1 MTRLPRFF
9 LVSAGIGLSLSLSL
23 TDLEAQEVREIE
35 PLRPSIFFE
44 AVNFTA
50 DDTAKSRV
58 DFNFNIPY
66 DFFVFVRSESN
77 PSDFIARG
85 EISVEILDS
94 RDLSVAHDIIHKELH
109 HGESAAPFGKSRGAV
124 QGSFSF
130 TLQPGIYHSIF
141 EVNDLESRRRI
152 VDRDRQIT
160 LKRFSGSAQAF
171 SSILFLDRL
180 EIWNDSLAGAYPVNL
195 GGDATFGRNFTL
207 FFQTTGGRDSAWT
220 VHYSIHKLDPTDR
233 RLMVLEDSSKPN
245 PRFTN
250 YRLEK
255 PEGDSIL
262 SYSLRPRMGG
272 PRVNT
277 YIAEI
282 RGDTLQWGRYDVEV
296 KGSGS
301 AASRKSFAIR
311 WLNMPR
317 TLTKIRLAVEALK
330 YLMSEKE
337 FEEFMKLSDDDMKR
351 QFEIFWKK
359 RDPTPSTAYNEE
371 MAEYYQRCDYAFE
384 NFRTLSHADGIDTD
398 RGKVYILY
406 GPPTRTDRLL
416 TPNAVPK
423 EIWYYENLRL
433 NFVFVDES
441 RSGNYKLLSSEK
453 S

>member
-1 MTRLPRFF
+1 MARLPRFF
-9 LVSAGIGLSLSLSL
+9 LVSAGIGLSTFLSL
-23 TDLEAQEVREIE
+23 TELDAQEEHEVE
-35 PLRPSIFFE
+35 PVRPSIFFE

-50 DDTAKSRV
+50 DDTGKSRV

-77 PSDFIARG
+77 ASDFIARG
-85 EISVEILDS
+85 EISVEIQDS

-109 HGESAAPFGKSRGAV
+109 HGESAAPSGKSRGAV
-124 QGSFSF
+124 RGSFSF

-141 EVNDLESRRRI
+141 EVSDLESRRRI

-160 LKRFSGSAQAF
+160 LKRFSDSAQAF

-180 EIWNDSLAGAYPVNL
+180 EIRNDSLAGAFPVNL
-195 GGDATFGRNFTL
+195 GGDAIFGKNFTL
-207 FFQTTGGRDSAWT
+207 FFQSTDGRDSAGT
-220 VHYSIHKLDPTDR
+220 VHYSIHKLDPTSKR
-233 RLMVLEDSSKPN
+233 FAVLEDGCRPD
-245 PRFTN
+245 PRLTN
-250 YRLEK
+250 RHLEK

-262 SYSLRPRMGG
+262 SYSLRPRMSG

-277 YIAEI
+277 YIVEV

-296 KGSGS
+296 RSSGN
-301 AASRKSFAIR
+301 AISRKSFAIR

-317 TLTKIRLAVEALK
+317 TLTNIKLAVEALK

-359 RDPTPSTAYNEE
+359 RDPSPSTAYNEE
-371 MAEYYQRCDYAFE
+371 MAEYYQRCDYSLE

-406 GPPTRTDRLL
+406 GPPTTTDRLL
-416 TPNAVPK
+416 TPNAPPK

-433 NFVFVDES
+433 KFVFVDER

>member
-1 MTRLPRFF
+1 MARLPRF
-9 LVSAGIGLSLSLSL
+9 LLLSAGIGLSISLSL
-23 TDLEAQEVREIE
+23 RDLEAQEEREVE
-35 PLRPSIFFE
+35 PIQPSIFFE
-44 AVNFTA
+44 ALNFVA

-77 PSDFIARG
+77 LSDFIARG

-109 HGESAAPFGKSRGAV
+109 YGESAAPLGKSRAAV

-141 EVNDLESRRRI
+141 EVNDLESRRGI

-160 LKRFSGSAQAF
+160 LKRFSDSAQVF
-171 SSILFLDRL
+171 SNILFLDQL
-180 EIWNDSLAGAYPVNL
+180 EIRNDSLVGAYPVNL
-195 GGDATFGRNFTL
+195 GGDAIFGKKFTL
-207 FFQTTGGRDSAWT
+207 FFQSTGDRDSAGT
-220 VHYSIHKLDPTDR
+220 VHYSIHKLDPTNK
-233 RLMVLEDSSKPN
+233 RLIVLEDSVKSD
-245 PRFTN
+245 PRLTN
-250 YRLEK
+250 RRLEK

-262 SYSLRPRMGG
+262 SYSLQPSRSG

-277 YIAEI
+277 YLVEI

-296 KGSGS
+296 KSLGKVV
-301 AASRKSFAIR
+301 SRKSFAIR
-311 WLNMPR
+311 WLDMPR
-317 TLTKIRLAVEALK
+317 TLTNIKLAVEALK

-337 FEEFMKLSDDDMKR
+337 FEEFMKLSDDDMKK

-371 MAEYYQRCDYAFE
+371 MAEYYQRCDYALE

-406 GPPTRTDRLL
+406 GPPTKTDRLL
-416 TPNAVPK
+416 TPNAPPK
-423 EIWYYENLRL
+423 EVWYYENLQL
-433 NFVFVDES
+433 KFVFIDES